1 MRRGTPLAP
10 LWAWRVASGRTTPKK
25 QSLEKEIISM
35 KAKMQKVIDQA
46 REKLENYGLQN
57 LGASKAR
64 DILSALAH
72 AKEILVR
79 KHRGIFGS

>member
-1 MRRGTPLAP
+1 
-10 LWAWRVASGRTTPKK
+10 
-25 QSLEKEIISM
+25 M

-64 DILSALAH
+64 DILSALTL
-72 AKEILVR
+72 AKEILGR